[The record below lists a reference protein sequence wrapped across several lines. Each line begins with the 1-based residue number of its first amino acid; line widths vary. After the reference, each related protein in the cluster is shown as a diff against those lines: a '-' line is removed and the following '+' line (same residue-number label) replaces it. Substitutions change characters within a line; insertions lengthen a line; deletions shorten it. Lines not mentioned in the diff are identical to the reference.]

1 MAKGKSPAGPLAAA
15 AIIAG
20 LGFWLY
26 NAKLG
31 AGGGPGIGGG
41 KTSVIPT
48 GDNNGSKSEPVKATE
63 PAPTPASASLP
74 TKAAVSIQVDPASNT
89 VRYVLEKQTIEPG
102 KFQEQLKL
110 FLEKNPSIKEIILTF
125 PQETPA
131 ADVLAVQQAISS
143 FPGVTYTVTG
153 K

>member
-1 MAKGKSPAGPLAAA
+1 MAKGRSSAGPIAGL

-31 AGGGPGIGGG
+31 DGGGVGLGG
-41 KTSVIPT
+41 KESGIVPTSRGDNKSAPSAKTPDPATTPTSTSV
-48 GDNNGSKSEPVKATE
+48 
-63 PAPTPASASLP
+63 P
-74 TKAAVSIQVDPASNT
+74 TKATVSIQVEAASNT
-89 VRYVLEKQTIEPG
+89 VRYVLEGQSTEPG

-110 FLEKNPSIKEIILTF
+110 FLEKNPNIKEIILTF

-143 FPGVTYTVTG
+143 FPGVTYTVSG